1 MFEADALALLAIAR
15 RDLLAAQ
22 GMTDPTTF
30 HEAVWGFQVQQTIE
44 KALKAWLYLSGV
56 EPPFTHDLVALLKLL
71 DEAGSDIAPYRDL
84 ARFTDF
90 AVQIRYDDQPDL
102 QNLDRSSWNTRAA
115 ALVTFIEALLPP
127 PAMR

>member
-1 MFEADALALLAIAR
+1 MLEADALALLAIAR
-15 RDLLAAQ
+15 RDLQAAQ
-22 GMTDPTTF
+22 GMADTTVF

-44 KALKAWLYLSGV
+44 KALKAWLYLSGI

-71 DEAGSDIAPYRDL
+71 EQAGCDITPYRDL

-102 QNLDRSSWNTRAA
+102 QNLDRSNWNGRAE
-115 ALVTFIEALLPP
+115 ALVSVIEAMLPP
-127 PAMR
+127 PAVP

>member
-1 MFEADALALLAIAR
+1 MAEADALALIAIAR
-15 RDLLAAQ
+15 RDLLAAH
-22 GMTDPTTF
+22 GMTDTSTF

-71 DEAGSDIAPYRDL
+71 EQANIEINPYRDL

-102 QNLDRSSWNTRAA
+102 QNLERSSWNKRAE
-115 ALVTFIEALLPP
+115 ALVTSVEEMLPP
-127 PAMR
+127 LP